1 MSFYISLSSSGPRYT
16 IGDLV
21 RPVSPR
27 MTDIQRGQVGII
39 VGIDKTVGALSNAV
53 PYSYLVKWPDNT
65 TSEWGGTSIE
75 LAKDE

>member
-1 MSFYISLSSSGPRYT
+1 MTFYISLGNTSPRYA

-21 RPVSPR
+21 QPVSPR
-27 MTDIQRGQVGII
+27 SNDKQKGQVGII
-39 VGIDKTVGALSNAV
+39 VGIDKTVGRLSNAV

-65 TSEWGGTSIE
+65 TSEWGGSSIE